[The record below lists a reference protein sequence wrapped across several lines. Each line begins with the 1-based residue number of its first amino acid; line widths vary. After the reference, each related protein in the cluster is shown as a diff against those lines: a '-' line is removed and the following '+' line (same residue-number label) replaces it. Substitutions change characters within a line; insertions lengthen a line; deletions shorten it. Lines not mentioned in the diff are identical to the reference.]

1 MFQKASYDKKAIRV
15 LDFDRQLFLRFA
27 YHVKKILFVVQ
38 VHYFLHTFQV
48 SENAIIDLPTGVV
61 AFHMDRNE
69 PRIPGRAI
77 SHNMLHK
84 MSFDN

>member
-15 LDFDRQLFLRFA
+15 LDFRSTIILAFCISRKFFLF
-27 YHVKKILFVVQ
+27 IVQ

-69 PRIPGRAI
+69 PRIPG
-77 SHNMLHK
+77 K
-84 MSFDN
+84 